1 MFSELKNLANR
12 SIILGL
18 LNQMA
23 EIEPFSEHPELVEI
37 IRKEIQE

>member
-1 MFSELKNLANR
+1 MIPKEGSSERKIEFLNR
-12 SIILGL
+12 
-18 LNQMA
+18 MA